1 MYKTIVDGEG
11 GMVVMVVAHSIAND
25 IPIITYELTYP
36 RFIHSELMTHRMFSR
51 NASSSRAIPAIK
63 LISSVWDNPAMPIHW
78 GKNKAGMQADEEL
91 GDRMK
96 YAAQEEW
103 DKASSR
109 ACKSARA
116 LAVLGVHKQITN
128 RIIEPFQFMHTV
140 VTATEWDNFFLLR
153 THKDAQPEIQELA
166 NLMKKAMLRS
176 TPTELRLGHW
186 HLPYICDKDWDSVR
200 QTIPDTPSRED
211 AVIAIMRKAS
221 AARCARVS
229 YMKHDNTAPSIE
241 EDLDLYNML
250 AMRPCNVKGK
260 EFGEHDPVH
269 LSPLEH
275 QATPMRMPYIPT
287 ALIPEWEK
295 GLTHVSSDGRA
306 WSGNFHGWIQHRQLI
321 AVE

>member
-11 GMVVMVVAHSIAND
+11 GMVVKVVAHSIAND

-128 RIIEPFQFMHTV
+128 RILEPFQFMHTV

-166 NLMKKAMLRS
+166 NLMKKAMLHS
-176 TPTELRLGHW
+176 TPEELAVGQW
-186 HLPYICDKDWDSVR
+186 HLPYVPKYDR
-200 QTIPDTPSRED
+200 EGNPSYYDDVET
-211 AVIAIMRKAS
+211 AIKCS

-275 QATPMRMPYIPT
+275 QATPMRMPYVPT
-287 ALIPEWEK
+287 ALVPEWEK

-306 WSGNFHGWIQHRQLI
+306 WSGNFHGWLQHRQLI